1 MIYTEHTK
9 KAIRLCYAALKN
21 ALTTECMPTIVD
33 WCLIAER
40 CPDENTTVAALLH
53 GAVDSGIFD
62 LDFVKK
68 QGFPDDAI
76 YALQILHLHT
86 ELRYEEYI
94 KKVQSCPIS
103 WVVKHEELK
112 QKGTIGRR
120 ERTDLNSKYLDR
132 YWHAKW
138 MLEDIFST
146 PHCSRPETEEK
157 LLRNRRF
164 QDNIR
169 GCMIGGA
176 LGDTVGYCK
185 DGKFSSNTQMCLAT
199 ANGILH
205 AYTHFVTFGFNMT
218 EMDGVH
224 YAYYDWCDEQNGQ
237 EMQRT
242 TTWLTNIP
250 SFGEKRGPDAVCV
263 EMLASRRYSS
273 MKKPIGDNKSWSCL
287 TRVAPFVLYHKN
299 TDSRND
305 HIKHEM
311 HLAASSAAL
320 THGYP
325 LAWLSSA
332 FLAQILSRMIYGGC
346 TIGDTLNLYL
356 WEGKRLVYE
365 LLGNSEHL
373 RALFAIIDKAI
384 SLVDNDE
391 DDVENII
398 KLGSGW
404 DAHECLA
411 IALYCCLRHPMD
423 FRMAVLAASN
433 HPGNTAATAC
443 LTGQIMGAKL
453 GYHSI
458 DPSWTNALERQDV
471 ILEIADDL
479 TDECQLHRH
488 GEYDDPKWRSKYQN
502 CNFTM

>member
-1 MIYTEHTK
+1 MIYSEQTK
-9 KAIRLCYAALKN
+9 RAARLCYAALKN
-21 ALTTECMPTIVD
+21 KLTNEGMPIILD
-33 WCLIAER
+33 WFLIAER

-62 LDFVKK
+62 LDFVRS
-68 QGFPDDAI
+68 QGFPEDAI
-76 YALQILHLHT
+76 YALEILLLHT
-86 ELRYEEYI
+86 ELGYEEYI
-94 KKVQSCPIS
+94 KKVQSCPIA

-120 ERTDLNSKYLDR
+120 ESTDINSKYLDR

-146 PHCSRPETEEK
+146 PHCTRPETEEK

-164 QDNIR
+164 QDNTR
-169 GCMIGGA
+169 GLMVGGA
-176 LGDTVGYCK
+176 LGDTIGYCK

-205 AYTHFVTFGFNMT
+205 AYTHFATFGFNCT
-218 EMDGVH
+218 EMDCVH
-224 YAYYDWCDEQNGQ
+224 NAYNDWCNQQVGN
-237 EMQRT
+237 MQSRS

-250 SFGEKRGPDAVCV
+250 AFCEKRDPDAVCV

-287 TRVAPFVLYHKN
+287 TRVAPFALYHKN
-299 TDSRND
+299 ADSRND

-311 HLAASSAAL
+311 HLAASAAAL
-320 THGYP
+320 THGHP

-332 FLAQILSRMIYGGC
+332 FLTQILSRISYGGC

-373 RALFAIIDKAI
+373 RTLFTLIDKAI
-384 SLVDNDE
+384 SLVDNND

-398 KLGSGW
+398 KLGTGW
-404 DAHECLA
+404 DAHECLS
-411 IALYCCLRHPMD
+411 IALYCSLRYPLD
-423 FRMAVLAASN
+423 FKMAVLAAAN

-453 GYHSI
+453 GYSRI
-458 DPSWTNALERQDV
+458 DSDWCNSLESKDV

-479 TDECQLHRH
+479 TDDCQLHRY
-488 GEYDDPKWRSKYQN
+488 GEYDNSKWRSKYQY
-502 CNFTM
+502 CDFTL

>member
-1 MIYTEHTK
+1 MVYTEHTK

-21 ALTTECMPTIVD
+21 AITNEGMPTIVD

-40 CPDENTTVAALLH
+40 CTDENTTVAALLH
-53 GAVDSGIFD
+53 GAVDSGVFD
-62 LDFVKK
+62 LDFVKN
-68 QGFPDDAI
+68 QGFPEDAI
-76 YALQILHLHT
+76 YALELLLLHKKLP
-86 ELRYEEYI
+86 YEQYLER
-94 KKVQSCPIS
+94 VQTCPIA

-112 QKGTIGRR
+112 QKGAIDRL
-120 ERTDLNSKYLDR
+120 ERTKLNSKYLDR
-132 YWHAKW
+132 YWTATW

-169 GCMIGGA
+169 GCIIGGA
-176 LGDTVGYCK
+176 LGDTMGYCK

-199 ANGILH
+199 ANGILY
-205 AYTHFVTFGFNMT
+205 AYTHFVTWGFNIT
-218 EMDGVH
+218 EQDGVY
-224 YAYYDWCDEQNGQ
+224 YAYNDWCNQQLGD
-237 EMQRT
+237 MQSKS

-250 SFGEKRGPDAVCV
+250 SFCEKRSPDADCI
-263 EMLASRRYSS
+263 ELLASRRYSS
-273 MKKPIGDNKSWSCL
+273 MKKPIGDNNSWSCL

-299 TDSRND
+299 ADSRND
-305 HIKHEM
+305 HVKHEM

-320 THGYP
+320 THGHP

-365 LLGNSEHL
+365 LMGNSEYL
-373 RALFAIIDKAI
+373 RSLFVLIDKAI
-384 SLVDNDE
+384 SLVDNNN

-398 KLGSGW
+398 KLGTGW

-411 IALYCCLRHPMD
+411 IALYCCLRYPMD
-423 FRMAVLAASN
+423 FKMAVLAAAN
-433 HPGNTAATAC
+433 HLGNTAATAC

-453 GYHSI
+453 GYSRI
-458 DPSWTNALERQDV
+458 DPSWVNALERHDV

-479 TDECQLHRH
+479 TDECQLHRY
-488 GEYDDPKWRSKYQN
+488 GAYDDPKWRSKYQS
-502 CNFTM
+502 CSFTM